1 MTNFATT
8 ARVRL
13 TPEQRAAQPD
23 LADAIGW
30 VRETHQDAVAVV
42 WPRLRSWH
50 KADHLELVEP

>member
-1 MTNFATT
+1 VVSFATT

-30 VRETHQDAVAVV
+30 VRGDDRGVVEVV
-42 WPRLRSWH
+42 WPCHRSWH
-50 KADHLELVEP
+50 RADHLELAEP